1 MRSLLLALTLTHPVL
16 LFLMFR
22 TSTLG
27 GPGLWV
33 VGTLV
38 ALAGMVIPFF
48 IPARTE
54 LRWTN
59 LLPGLLLLSGWGS
72 WVLLVITNAENP
84 INIWGVIGPVLG
96 VFFQAGV
103 FLLSLVV
110 SQPPRQTNTDP
121 ALS

>member
-110 SQPPRQTNTDP
+110 SQPPRQTSTDP

>member
-38 ALAGMVIPFF
+38 ALVGMVIPFF

>member
-96 VFFQAGV
+96 VLFQAGV

-110 SQPPRQTNTDP
+110 SQPPRQTSTDP